1 MNASDVMVDQ
11 VITIRPDSSVQDA
24 AALLVENH
32 ISAMPVTDAKRKV
45 LGIISEADLLRRSET
60 QTERRRSKWLEWLTS
75 AESLAGEYVKTHSR
89 RVSDVMT
96 RDVVVAQ
103 PGTPLREIATLLE
116 QNRIKRVPIV
126 DDDVLVGLVSRA
138 DLVRAFARQRNE
150 APQTEVADVVME
162 DAVIANLKS
171 KSWAEASLV
180 NVTARLGQVDL
191 SGLVSSQLQR
201 DAIRVAVEV
210 TPGVRAVNDN
220 LIVRPIMANV

>member
-24 AALLVENH
+24 AAALVANQ
-32 ISAMPVTDAKRKV
+32 ISAMPVTDADRRL
-45 LGIISEADLLRRSET
+45 LGIISEADLLRRPET

-75 AESLAGEYVKTHSR
+75 AEILAEEYVKTHSR

-96 RDVVVAQ
+96 RNVIVAQ

-126 DDDVLVGLVSRA
+126 DDGVLVGLVSRA
-138 DLVRAFARQRNE
+138 DLVRAFVRQRSE
-150 APQTEVADVVME
+150 APQPALADAAME

-180 NVTARLGQVDL
+180 NVTAHLGQVDL

-220 LIVRPIMANV
+220 LIVRPIIANF